1 MAGRTG
7 AGAAGGAGLA
17 GGKKDGASAEAA
29 GLAGATGDAGAP
41 DRTATAGAPGG
52 PAARPLELWPLSRGA
67 AIFDFDGT
75 LAETWDLWHEVDEV
89 FFASRGLPFDEDSSL
104 TLATLGFEPGARWCV
119 EHYRL
124 REDPAHIVDEWNRL
138 GSALYRSRVRLRPGA
153 EAYLRRLR
161 AASVPLALAT
171 TNDPQVLDSMEH
183 VRVRELF
190 DAVVCG
196 REVARGKDA
205 PDIYLEAAAR
215 LGATPEG
222 CVVFED
228 ILPGIR
234 SAAGAGMAT
243 CAVLCDDPRQ
253 RPQRAALADAADLL
267 IADWL
272 DPRLGGYSS

>member
-1 MAGRTG
+1 MAGATGATGAGTTGGTAG
-7 AGAAGGAGLA
+7 AGAAGG
-17 GGKKDGASAEAA
+17 KKDS
-29 GLAGATGDAGAP
+29 AGAP
-41 DRTATAGAPGG
+41 ERTAAASPMAAASP

-89 FFASRGLPFDEDSSL
+89 FFASRGLPFDEESSL

-161 AASVPLALAT
+161 ASGVPLALAT

-196 REVARGKDA
+196 REVTRGKDA

-215 LGATPEG
+215 LGAAPTE

-234 SAAGAGMAT
+234 SAAGADMAT

-253 RPQRAALADAADLL
+253 RPQRAALAGAADLL